1 MKKVYKYL
9 IALGIGFAL
18 AFWLVYSKGIFNQTE
33 TAIILQ
39 ILADGF
45 TLPAV
50 LYLGIGGLIFVSN
63 EGAFDFLTYGMTS
76 FLDLFR
82 KEKKNQF
89 TSFYDYAESKKG
101 ERLGFG
107 VMLICGIIF
116 SALTAIVLVIYSNL
130 VY

>member
-1 MKKVYKYL
+1 MKRIYKYL
-9 IALGIGFAL
+9 LALGIGFAL
-18 AFWLVYSKGIFNQTE
+18 AFWLVYAKGIFNQTE
-33 TAIILQ
+33 TAVILQ

-63 EGAFDFLTYGMTS
+63 EGAFDALAYGMTS

-89 TSFYDYAESKKG
+89 TSFYDYAESKKDKKF
-101 ERLGFG
+101 GFG
-107 VMLICGIIF
+107 TLLICGIIF
-116 SALTAIVLVIYSNL
+116 SVLAAIVLVIYSDL